1 MRASNNPT
9 ALSVVVGDGISLG
22 GGPRAVTTLV
32 RDLLMPA
39 VLAGFATYLV
49 VGIVTMEVPEGTAF
63 PGPQFF
69 PGVIAAGLYLFAI
82 VLGWEA
88 VRDWRGGETQREDPG
103 PEVDA
108 ATPAASAQTTRVDWA
123 SLAWVVGSFLA
134 FALLLDVLGW
144 VLAAALLFV
153 GVTRGFASPRWLFNA
168 LVGLTLSSLTYVVFD
183 MVLGMPLPS
192 GLLGWRF

>member
-9 ALSVVVGDGISLG
+9 ALSVVVGDGIVLS

-32 RDLLMPA
+32 KDLLMPTL
-39 VLAGFATYLV
+39 LAGFATYLV

-69 PGVIAAGLYLFAI
+69 PGIIAAGLYLFAI
-82 VLGWEA
+82 LLGGEA
-88 VRDWRGGETQREDPG
+88 VRDWRRSDPRRAGAG
-103 PEVDA
+103 PEAEA
-108 ATPAASAQTTRVDWA
+108 ATDVAPAPSTRLDWA
-123 SLAWVVGSFLA
+123 SLAWVVGSFLV

-144 VLAAALLFV
+144 ILAAALLFV

-168 LVGLTLSSLTYVVFD
+168 IVGLTLSSLTYVVFD
-183 MVLGMPLPS
+183 MMLGMALPS